1 MLGGTREHQP
11 LWPLSVASTCPMA
24 RTLGTA
30 GGSLASLD
38 YGAHRVNAGIVG
50 EQRSAALLEA
60 VDDRFTVLHDLIP
73 PDGYGNV
80 DHAVIGGR
88 MIVLIDSKQWAKG
101 TYRHAFGFLWRGR
114 KPLRGR
120 LDLARD
126 EKVRRSF
133 ETKFGCRAVYV
144 VAVHGRIRLG
154 FGLPKR
160 GAVRVVRGDSI
171 DLIVNKA
178 LKRQKAADP
187 RLVASVRRLLAR

>member
-1 MLGGTREHQP
+1 MLGGTRPSQP
-11 LWPLSVASTCPMA
+11 VRPRTVASTCPMA
-24 RTLGTA
+24 RTIGTA

-50 EQRSAALLEA
+50 EQKSAKLLEA

-80 DHAVIGGR
+80 DHAVIGGTT
-88 MIVLIDSKQWAKG
+88 IVLIDSKQWAKG
-101 TYRHAFGFLWRGR
+101 TYRHMFGFLWRGR

-133 ETKFGCRAVYV
+133 ETKFGCRAVYL

-171 DLIVNKA
+171 DLIVNRT

-187 RLVASVRRLLAR
+187 RLVTSARRLLAR